1 MPARTDGRRP
11 DQMRPVRI
19 TPDYL
24 PTAEGS
30 ALIEVG
36 RTRVLCTASLEAGV
50 PPFLR
55 GSGKGWVTAE
65 YGMLPRSTLMRTPR
79 EVTKGRLG
87 GRTHEIQR
95 LIGRALRAVTDLD
108 ALAERSIIVDCDA
121 IEADGGT
128 RTAAITGA
136 WVAMSLAFNRL
147 IKAGDLKKSPL
158 KDHLAAVSA
167 GIVDGAVV
175 LDLNYEEDSRAE
187 VDMNLVLTG
196 SGEFVELQ
204 ATAEHRPFGDAQ
216 LQQLLDMGRRAVRDL
231 VEMQKSIA
239 PLKA

>member
-1 MPARTDGRRP
+1 
-11 DQMRPVRI
+11 MRPVRI
-19 TPDYL
+19 TPDFL

-55 GSGKGWVTAE
+55 GTGKGWVTAE

-108 ALAERSIIVDCDA
+108 MLAERSIIVDCDA

-128 RTAAITGA
+128 RTASITGA

-147 IKAGDLKKSPL
+147 VQQGDLKKSPL
-158 KDHLAAVSA
+158 QNYLAAVSG

-204 ATAEHRPFGDAQ
+204 ATAEHRAFGGEQ
-216 LQQLLDMGRRAVRDL
+216 LQQLLDMGRRAVVEL
-231 VEMQKSIA
+231 VEMQKSVA